1 MKRVFSFLLTLCLLL
16 TALLSGA
23 ALAEGSTQITI
34 GLVGEPDTI
43 IPYMYLSLIHI

>member
-1 MKRVFSFLLTLCLLL
+1 MLRWLAIFLLLTLCLLL

-34 GLVGEPDTI
+34 GLV
-43 IPYMYLSLIHI
+43 LLFHNSNRFCC

>member
-23 ALAEGSTQITI
+23 ALAYFA
-34 GLVGEPDTI
+34 GLLV
-43 IPYMYLSLIHI
+43 YNLLSQTSGASMISV